1 MLLVLMGC
9 MGEDQ
14 EAENISKK
22 TDSFLLKS
30 RNQQTLI

>member
-14 EAENISKK
+14 EAGDISKK

-30 RNQQTLI
+30 RNQQILI